1 MPKRKSPKRA
11 LAPAVGARLRGIRIA
26 RKVSQQRVAEAVGL
40 TQGSIFNYEHGFRDI
55 PVVNLI
61 AILDH
66 FDISLAEFMAGV
78 PQLRVLDDSADI
90 GIAKRLIADGR
101 ADRRRES
108 ATDSPA

>member
-1 MPKRKSPKRA
+1 M
-11 LAPAVGARLRGIRIA
+11 
-26 RKVSQQRVAEAVGL
+26 GL

-78 PQLRVLDDSADI
+78 PQVRVLDDSADI

-101 ADRRRES
+101 ADRPGREVR
-108 ATDSPA
+108 AEAEAEAEAVTTVAN